1 LEVIAVRIIYE
12 HAETWPEDGPLRVE
26 ATISAEIPI
35 SPDVARRRA
44 NGYLAR
50 EAALFLVVG
59 EPMLILNDQSFWQ
72 FPVVLQLRGYD
83 NVAEVGT
90 ITVDAQSGQVRQL
103 SAEDV
108 QLMRER
114 AYDIATRPILQVPV
128 YPSHIFDH
136 G

>member
-1 LEVIAVRIIYE
+1 MTDGGDTVRIVYE
-12 HAETWPEDGPLRVE
+12 HSETWPVDGPLRVE

-50 EAALFLVVG
+50 EVALFLVAG
-59 EPMLILNDQSFWQ
+59 EPMLILNDQSCWQ
-72 FPVVLQLRGYD
+72 IPVVLQLRDYG

-108 QLMRER
+108 RLMRER
-114 AYDIATRPILQVPV
+114 AHDIAARLAPAAAAA
-128 YPSHIFDH
+128 